1 MMLSKN
7 GKNFGEISQ
16 YLEDTTFSPKKVL
29 FQCRPPINDVEGVFD
44 INSQN
49 GASLK
54 ITITNHVSDG
64 VASHIRAREAV

>member
-7 GKNFGEISQ
+7 GKNLGEISQ
-16 YLEDTTFSPKKVL
+16 YSEDITSPPMRVL

-49 GASLK
+49 RAPLK
-54 ITITNHVSDG
+54 ITITNHVADG
-64 VASHIRAREAV
+64 VASHITAREAV